1 MPQQVARLI
10 RATNLLDVEPR
21 LALLTLNNQT
31 DLTSTKSLKQALLDQ
46 KFPNPGIDLNRV
58 HRRQD
63 LPNLGSD
70 SQVEHFSKLWQI
82 KHPALRAIRLKL
94 CHKNIFSNERR
105 HRFGLSDSPFCTS
118 CLLIETVEHQL
129 FECANAQRLWL
140 MYRNIAGQEISS
152 FADLLLCSSSIEL
165 ESLKSA
171 IIKALIQINR
181 SHSVPEKVIAQE
193 CAHFLRIEAIVN
205 SPARTRLLNLV
216 NKLNGIP

>member
-1 MPQQVARLI
+1 MTSDDQCE
-10 RATNLLDVEPR
+10 LL
-21 LALLTLNNQT
+21 
-31 DLTSTKSLKQALLDQ
+31 STKAIKQILII
-46 KFPNPGIDLNRV
+46 KKYPNLAVDLNKIY
-58 HRRQD
+58 RRQD
-63 LPNLGSD
+63 LPNPGTDRFNEL
-70 SQVEHFSKLWQI
+70 FFNIWKI
-82 KHPALRAIRLKL
+82 KNPTLRALRLKV
-94 CHKNIFSNERR
+94 CYKNIYSNERR